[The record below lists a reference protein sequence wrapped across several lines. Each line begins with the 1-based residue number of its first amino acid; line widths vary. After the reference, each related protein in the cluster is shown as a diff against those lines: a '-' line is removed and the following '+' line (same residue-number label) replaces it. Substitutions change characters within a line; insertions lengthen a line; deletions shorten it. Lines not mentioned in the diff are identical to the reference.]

1 MSRAKQYIELFE
13 QAHGMINQHGAHL
26 LNQHRAAALQLLR
39 ATDLPDTSHEA
50 YPHSDVASWFAPDY
64 GLNLNRVDIPVNPYE
79 IFKCDVPN
87 LSTHLYFLVNDGFYH
102 TSEQHAKLPEGVFV
116 GSLKQFAEQHPQLA
130 EQHYNRLAAT
140 QQDGTVQLNTLFA
153 QDGFVLY
160 VPKGVKLEK
169 PIQLV
174 NALRSDVDLL
184 VNRRI
189 LVILERHAEAK
200 LLVCDHAMNPVQFL
214 ANQVAE
220 LFVGEGAHFDYYE
233 LEENSAHTHRVAST
247 FLHQEAKSNVMCS
260 AMTLT
265 CGATRNNF
273 YIRLQGEGA
282 ITHLSGMAIA
292 DATQHIDNYSFVDHA
307 VPHCESRELF
317 KYVLND
323 HATGA
328 FRGRILVRE
337 GAQKTEAYQS
347 NKNLCAT
354 PTARMFTRP
363 ELEIYADDVKCSHGA
378 TVGQLDLNAL
388 FYLRARGVSESEARL
403 LLMYAFCADVI
414 EQVRL
419 EPLKDRLRMLTEKRF
434 RGELAKCKGCVD
446 CH

>member
-50 YPHSDVASWFAPDY
+50 YPHSDVASWFALDY

-200 LLVCDHAMNPVQFL
+200 LLVCDHAMNPVEFL